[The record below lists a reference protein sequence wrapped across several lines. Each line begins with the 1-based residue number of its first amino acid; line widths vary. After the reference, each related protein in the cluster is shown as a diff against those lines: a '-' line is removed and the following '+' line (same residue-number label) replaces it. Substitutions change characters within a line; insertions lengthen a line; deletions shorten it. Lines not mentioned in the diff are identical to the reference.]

1 MGKYEKLKIYLI
13 YILVNVMQSLSE
25 GKKIFNNIKTSSI
38 TYLNNNYDKINF
50 IFDILYF
57 LNAFFLFGI

>member
-1 MGKYEKLKIYLI
+1 MLCNHYQRVKE
-13 YILVNVMQSLSE
+13 
-25 GKKIFNNIKTSSI
+25 IFNNINIKTSSI

-57 LNAFFLFGI
+57 LNAFFLFGM